1 MIKIEKLNVELPE
14 FALRD
19 INLHIPEGDFFTL
32 LGPTGSGKSVLLETI
47 AGLVPVAS
55 GSIKISGNEIVHLP
69 PEKRGLSIVY
79 QDYALFPHLSVLENI
94 IFGAKYQGIS
104 EEKAVCEA
112 SELAEKLN
120 ISHLLPRTPRHLSG
134 GERQRAAIARALLVK
149 PKVLLLDEPLSALD
163 PSFRQEVQDLLKDLH
178 RETGITFVMVTHDFD
193 EALYLSTNGAI
204 IRNGE
209 LVRKGKIRDI
219 FNSPGSEFVA
229 GFVGMNNT
237 FPCIPMKDSV
247 KLGDLILDCRMEKQG
262 SETMLAFRPEE
273 VLLGSEIGEHN
284 GQNSF
289 YGIIKGITAG
299 GFHIRVT
306 LDYEGL
312 EIFALVPRKMIG
324 NGELEP
330 GLPIKVAI
338 PEQSLHLF

>member
-1 MIKIEKLNVELPE
+1 MIKIEELNVELPK
-14 FALRD
+14 FSLQD

-47 AGLVPVAS
+47 AGLVPISS
-55 GSIKISGNEIVHLP
+55 GSIKISGNEIAHLP

-79 QDYALFPHLSVLENI
+79 QDYALFPHLSVMENI
-94 IFGAKYQGIS
+94 TFGAKYQGIN
-104 EEKAVCEA
+104 EAKAVRKA
-112 SELAEKLN
+112 AELAEKLN
-120 ISHLLPRTPRHLSG
+120 ISHLLTRTPRHLSG
-134 GERQRAAIARALLVK
+134 GERQRAAIARALLVD
-149 PKVLLLDEPLSALD
+149 PAVLLLDEPLSALD
-163 PSFRQEVQDLLKDLH
+163 PAFRQEVQDLLKDLH

-209 LVRKGKIRDI
+209 LIRKGKIRDI

-229 GFVGMNNT
+229 GFVGMSNIYLCT
-237 FPCIPMKDSV
+237 PMKECV
-247 KLGDLILDCRMEKQG
+247 KLGNLKLECTMEKKG
-262 SETMLAFRPEE
+262 SETRLAFRPEE
-273 VLLGSEIGEHN
+273 VLLGSEISKRN

-289 YGIIKGITAG
+289 YATIKGITAG
-299 GFHIRVT
+299 GFHARVT
-306 LDYEGL
+306 LDYNGMD
-312 EIFALVPRKMIG
+312 IYALVPRKMIG

>member
-1 MIKIEKLNVELPE
+1 MIKIENLTVELPK
-14 FALRD
+14 FTLQD
-19 INLHIPEGDFFTL
+19 INLHIAEGDFFTL

-47 AGLVPVAS
+47 AGLVPVAD
-55 GSIKISGNEIVHLP
+55 GSIKISGSDIAHLP
-69 PEKRGLSIVY
+69 PERRGLSIVY

-94 IFGAKYQGIS
+94 TFGAKYKGIS
-104 EEKAVCEA
+104 EGSAVRKAA
-112 SELAEKLN
+112 ELAEKLN

-134 GERQRAAIARALLVK
+134 GERQRAAIARALLVD

-163 PSFRQEVQDLLKDLH
+163 PAFRQEVQDLLKDLH

-204 IRNGE
+204 IKNGK

-229 GFVGMNNT
+229 GFVGMSNIYPYT
-237 FPCIPMKDSV
+237 PMTDYV
-247 KLGDLILDCRMEKQG
+247 KLGDLNLTYTGERKG
-262 SETMLAFRPEE
+262 SETRLAFRPEE
-273 VLLGSEIGEHN
+273 VLLGSEIGKHN
-284 GQNSF
+284 DQNSF
-289 YGIIKGITAG
+289 IATVKGITAG
-299 GFHIRVT
+299 GFHARVT
-306 LDYEGL
+306 LDYDGM
-312 EIFALVPRKMIG
+312 EIYALVPRKMIG

-330 GLPIKVAI
+330 GLPIKVAV

>member
-1 MIKIEKLNVELPE
+1 MIKIENLTVELPK
-14 FALRD
+14 FTLQD
-19 INLHIPEGDFFTL
+19 INLHIAEGDFFTL

-47 AGLVPVAS
+47 AGLVPVAD
-55 GSIKISGNEIVHLP
+55 GSIKISGSDIAHLP
-69 PEKRGLSIVY
+69 PERRGLSIVY

-94 IFGAKYQGIS
+94 TFGAKYQGIS
-104 EEKAVCEA
+104 EGSAVRKAA
-112 SELAEKLN
+112 ELAGKLN

-134 GERQRAAIARALLVK
+134 GERQRAAIARALLVD

-163 PSFRQEVQDLLKDLH
+163 PAFRQEVQDLLKDLH

-204 IRNGE
+204 IKNGK

-229 GFVGMNNT
+229 GFVGMSNIY
-237 FPCIPMKDSV
+237 PCTPMTDYV
-247 KLGDLILDCRMEKQG
+247 KLGDLNLTYTGERKG
-262 SETMLAFRPEE
+262 SETRLAFRPEE
-273 VLLGSEIGEHN
+273 VLLGSEIGKHN
-284 GQNSF
+284 DQNSF
-289 YGIIKGITAG
+289 IATVKGITAG
-299 GFHIRVT
+299 GFHARVT
-306 LDYEGL
+306 LDYDGM
-312 EIFALVPRKMIG
+312 EIYALVPRKMIG

-330 GLPIKVAI
+330 GLPIKVAV

>member
-1 MIKIEKLNVELPE
+1 MIKIEKLNVELPK
-14 FALRD
+14 FFLQD

-47 AGLVPVAS
+47 AGLVPVSS
-55 GSIKISGNEIVHLP
+55 GSIKISGYEIAHLP

-94 IFGAKYQGIS
+94 TFGAKYKRIS
-104 EEKAVCEA
+104 EDKAVRKA
-112 SELAEKLN
+112 AELAEKLN
-120 ISHLLPRTPRHLSG
+120 ISHLLTRTPHHLSG
-134 GERQRAAIARALLVK
+134 GERQRAAIARALLVD
-149 PKVLLLDEPLSALD
+149 PAVLLLDEPLSALD
-163 PSFRQEVQDLLKDLH
+163 PAFRQEVQELLKDLH

-204 IRNGE
+204 IRNGQ

-229 GFVGMNNT
+229 GFVGMNNIY
-237 FPCIPMKDSV
+237 PCVPMKEWV
-247 KLGDLILDCRMEKQG
+247 QLGDLRLDCCKEKTG
-262 SETMLAFRPEE
+262 SETRLAFRPEE

-289 YGIIKGITAG
+289 YATIKGITAG
-299 GFHIRVT
+299 GFHARVS
-306 LDYEGL
+306 LDYDGM
-312 EIFALVPRKMIG
+312 EIYALVPRKMIG
-324 NGELEP
+324 NGELKP

>member
-1 MIKIEKLNVELPE
+1 MIKIEKLTVKLPE
-14 FALRD
+14 FILQEID
-19 INLHIPEGDFFTL
+19 LHIAEGDFFTL

-47 AGLVPVAS
+47 AGLVPVSS
-55 GSIKISGNEIVHLP
+55 GSIKISGKEITQIP

-94 IFGAKYQGIS
+94 IFGAKYKGIN
-104 EEKAVCEA
+104 KDRATQKA

-120 ISHLLPRTPRHLSG
+120 ISHLLPRTPLHLSG
-134 GERQRAAIARALLVK
+134 GERQRAAIARALLVD
-149 PKVLLLDEPLSALD
+149 PAVLLLDEPLSALD
-163 PSFRQEVQDLLKDLH
+163 PAFRQEVQDLLKNLH

-204 IRNGE
+204 IRNGK

-229 GFVGMNNT
+229 GFVGMSNIY
-237 FPCIPMKDSV
+237 PCNPMRDYV
-247 KLGDLILDCRMEKQG
+247 KLGDIDLTYTKEKEG
-262 SETMLAFRPEE
+262 SETRLAFRPEE

-284 GQNSF
+284 GHNSF
-289 YGIIKGITAG
+289 YATIKGITAG
-299 GFHIRVT
+299 GFHARVT
-306 LDYEGL
+306 LEYGDM

>member
-1 MIKIEKLNVELPE
+1 MIKIEKLTIELPE
-14 FALRD
+14 FVLQEID
-19 INLHIPEGDFFTL
+19 LHIAEGDFFTL

-47 AGLVPVAS
+47 AGLVPVSS
-55 GSIKISGNEIVHLP
+55 GSIKISGSEITQIP

-94 IFGAKYQGIS
+94 TFGAKYKGIN
-104 EEKAVCEA
+104 KDRATQKA

-120 ISHLLPRTPRHLSG
+120 ISHLLTRTPLHLSG
-134 GERQRAAIARALLVK
+134 GERQRAAIARALLVD
-149 PKVLLLDEPLSALD
+149 PAVLLLDEPLSALD
-163 PSFRQEVQDLLKDLH
+163 PAFRQEVQDLLKNLH

-204 IRNGE
+204 IRNGK

-229 GFVGMNNT
+229 GFVGMSNIY
-237 FPCIPMKDSV
+237 PCNPMSDYV
-247 KLGDLILDCRMEKQG
+247 KLGDIDLTYTKEKEG
-262 SETMLAFRPEE
+262 SETRLAFRPEE

-284 GQNSF
+284 EQNSF
-289 YGIIKGITAG
+289 YATIKGITAG
-299 GFHIRVT
+299 GFHARVT
-306 LDYEGL
+306 LEYGDM